1 MKRKKILIGS
11 RASKL
16 ALIYA
21 NKAKN
26 QISEHFSG
34 ELTIKEITTEGDNK
48 LDVRLSELGGKG
60 LFSKNIEIELL
71 NKKIDLAVHAL
82 KDMPSIETNGLLTSC
97 YLKRNNPNEVL
108 ISNNNKHLNELV
120 PGSIIGT
127 SSFRREFQLKKIR
140 KDLNFKL
147 IRGNVDTRLKKL
159 KKGEYDAIVL
169 SKAGLKS
176 LKNESEITQEFSS
189 KELIP
194 SVGQGTIAI
203 QCREDDKEMIEFLKK
218 VNHHDTSIRVR
229 AEREV
234 LKVLDGD
241 CETAVGAISE
251 IKGNKLHLSSEL
263 FSIDGSRRYYYETI
277 SELKDFQK
285 AGEEVGKNLKLQSQ
299 GNYKK

>member
-1 MKRKKILIGS
+1 M
-11 RASKL
+11 
-16 ALIYA
+16 
-21 NKAKN
+21 
-26 QISEHFSG
+26 Q
-34 ELTIKEITTEGDNK
+34 
-48 LDVRLSELGGKG
+48 
-60 LFSKNIEIELL
+60 
-71 NKKIDLAVHAL
+71 
-82 KDMPSIETNGLLTSC
+82 
-97 YLKRNNPNEVL
+97 
-108 ISNNNKHLNELV
+108 
-120 PGSIIGT
+120 
-127 SSFRREFQLKKIR
+127 
-140 KDLNFKL
+140 
-147 IRGNVDTRLKKL
+147 TRCLKKL

-285 AGEEVGKNLKLQSQ
+285 AGEEVGKNLKLQSR